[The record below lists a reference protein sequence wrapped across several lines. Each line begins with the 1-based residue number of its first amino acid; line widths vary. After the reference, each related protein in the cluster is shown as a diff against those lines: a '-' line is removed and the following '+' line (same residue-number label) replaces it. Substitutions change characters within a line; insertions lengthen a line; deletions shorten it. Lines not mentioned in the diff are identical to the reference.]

1 MDRPTSD
8 NGFQADH
15 AALLL
20 HSYEKALGRPLLSC
34 AGGPI
39 ATAETLYH
47 APFVVLSHDGAA
59 DPVFTYGNQRAQDLW
74 EVSWEALTQMPSRL
88 SAEPDERDA
97 RAKMLASL
105 NAQGYLDDYTGIRI
119 STTGRR
125 FFIKQAVI
133 WTLWDKDGRKVG
145 QAASFSETAPV

>member
-8 NGFQADH
+8 NRFQADH

-20 HSYEKALGRPLLSC
+20 HSYETALGRPLLTST
-34 AGGPI
+34 GGPI
-39 ATAETLYH
+39 ATAEALYH
-47 APFVVLSHDGAA
+47 APFVVLSHDGAK

-74 EVSWEALTQMPSRL
+74 DTTWEALTQMPSRL
-88 SAEPDERDA
+88 SAEADERDA

-105 NAQGYLDDYTGIRI
+105 NEQGYLDNYTGIRI

-133 WTLWDKDGRKVG
+133 WTLWDDAGRQVG
-145 QAASFSETAPV
+145 QAATFSETEPL